1 MTTISRQGWSSWQG
15 TLIALLAGMALPLAF
30 SPFYLYPLAVL
41 SLSLLFLSWNNV
53 SAKYAAWRGFCFGLG
68 FFGVGVSWV
77 YVAIHDFG
85 HASVLLA
92 ALLTT
97 LFVAFLASYLA
108 VLGWLTKKVSTKT
121 FSLSDYLLLLPLLW
135 LLFEVFKAWFLTGFP
150 WLELGVSQIEG
161 PLRGYLPIIG
171 AGGVSLLVAIS
182 AGLLAASWQRRRVS
196 LLMAFAAIG
205 LAGSF
210 LSQQEW
216 THDSGSSIDVSL
228 IQGNVPQD
236 VKWDQ
241 EQITTTLTLYQTLTE
256 QNWQSDLIVWPE
268 NAVTVFYHQAKQFFL
283 DPLAELARQNDS
295 DILLGLPVLD
305 RQTQQY
311 YNGMVSLGEH
321 QAVYKKRHLVPFG
334 EYIPF
339 EWLRGLIGFFD
350 LPMSS
355 FSAGQKQQP
364 LLQAAGQQVGVSVCY
379 EDTFS
384 YEVLNS
390 LPEATILVNA
400 SNNAWYGDSFAPHQ
414 HLQISQTRALETGR
428 PVLRATTNGI
438 SALIDYKGR
447 IVTKSLQFEQA
458 VVSGNVQPKQGQT
471 PYVQWRGWLLLG
483 LSLVMLLLWAYYRH
497 YETDK

>member
-1 MTTISRQGWSSWQG
+1 MTTISTQGWSSWQG
-15 TLIALLAGMALPLAF
+15 TLVALLAGMALPLAF
-30 SPFYLYPLAVL
+30 APFYLYPLAVL

-53 SAKYAAWRGFCFGLG
+53 STKCAAWRGFCFGLG

-77 YVAIHDFG
+77 FVAIHDFG
-85 HASVLLA
+85 YASIWLA

-121 FSLSDYLLLLPLLW
+121 FSLSDYLLFLPLLW

-196 LLMAFAAIG
+196 LLIAFAAIW

-256 QNWQSDLIVWPE
+256 QNWQSDLIIWPE

-295 DILLGLPVLD
+295 DILLGLPILD
-305 RQTQQY
+305 RETQQY

-334 EYIPF
+334 EYVPF

-414 HLQISQTRALETGR
+414 HLQISQARALETGR

-438 SALIDYKGR
+438 SALIDYKGQ

-458 VVSGNVQPKQGQT
+458 VVRGNVQPKQGQT

-497 YETDK
+497 YETGK